1 MCVFVRVCICVGVFM
16 CLLVLL
22 CGIDT
27 TVNTLNTSTAASTA
41 PTAIIIGSDLY
52 IYMVQGGEGSHI

>member
-1 MCVFVRVCICVGVFM
+1 MCPCVCVFM